1 MKGML
6 AFIKKE
12 WLETVR
18 SGRLGILAV
27 VFVILGIMNPAIAK
41 MTPLM
46 VELMTDSLAE
56 MGMNIT
62 EVHVDAMTSWTQFF
76 KNIPI
81 GLIAFVLICS
91 NTFTKEYQ
99 SGTLVLVLTKGVERY
114 KVVAAKYVIMLLLW
128 TFCYWLCY
136 GITYGYNAYFWDNSV
151 ADNLFTTSLNW
162 WLFGLWTITLIV
174 LFSMLARNNTGVLLG
189 TGGTVIAAYLISL
202 FPSVKEYTPAVLM
215 NTASLLS
222 GAEEITVYGKDIA
235 VTIVLCV
242 LSVAASIPVM
252 NKKQL

>member
-46 VELMTDSLAE
+46 MELMTDSLAE

-62 EVHVDAMTSWTQFF
+62 EVYVDAMTSWTQFF

-99 SGTLVLVLTKGVERY
+99 SGTLVLVLTKGLARY
-114 KVVAAKYVIMLLLW
+114 KVVAAKCGNHL
-128 TFCYWLCY
+128 FLCV
-136 GITYGYNAYFWDNSV
+136 FFR
-151 ADNLFTTSLNW
+151 L
-162 WLFGLWTITLIV
+162 
-174 LFSMLARNNTGVLLG
+174 
-189 TGGTVIAAYLISL
+189 
-202 FPSVKEYTPAVLM
+202 VKAL
-215 NTASLLS
+215 
-222 GAEEITVYGKDIA
+222 IA
-235 VTIVLCV
+235 VHL
-242 LSVAASIPVM
+242 
-252 NKKQL
+252 N